1 MIGYIINSLM
11 SNWLEKYSALLCAH
25 LSVTLRLKKLRTYA
39 KRYKELTIEQIDS
52 HIGIISHC
60 HVYGV

>member
-1 MIGYIINSLM
+1 M